1 MDKQKFKE
9 IGADSLPALLAKA
22 NQREIAKEQFVQVVQ
37 VGKEFH
43 LIYVD

>member
-22 NQREIAKEQFVQVVQ
+22 NQKEVTKEQFVQIVQ
-37 VGKEFH
+37 VQGEFH